1 MSAAL
6 GLLQRARSHGLRR
19 WTVRTLTCKA
29 LIGIGLCS
37 ALLLPA
43 QAQAQAGALDT
54 TFSGDGKVL
63 TNSTPGADYAIDLAV
78 QTDGKIVAGGFSV
91 RLGGRIAIHR
101 YNDNG
106 TLDTSFS
113 VDGKVFTNLSP
124 GADWVGGMEVQPDGK
139 IVVAGRSGGL
149 GGMIAIVRYNP
160 NGTLDPTFSGNGW
173 VATNFTGGDE
183 FAFGMALQ
191 ADGKIVA
198 AGRAG
203 RLGGRFAVV
212 RYTPGGVLDPTFSG
226 DGRVA
231 VDFTPGDDRA
241 DHVVIQADG
250 KIVAAG
256 TANYFSSSAR
266 FAVVRLSDNGALDSS
281 FSGDGKVTTN
291 LVAGFDGAFGLAVQP
306 SDGKIVAGG
315 QAGRRV
321 ALLRYTDTGALDP
334 AFSGDGKAFVDFTAG
349 TDYAEELEIQADGKI
364 VAAGT
369 ANYFGRNARFAL
381 MRFDVTGVL
390 DATFSGDGKVVT
402 DLSPGF
408 DAPFGLALQPADGK
422 IVLAGE
428 ASGQGGRF
436 ALARYHGN

>member
-1 MSAAL
+1 VVSL
-6 GLLQRARSHGLRR
+6 SRR
-19 WTVRTLTCKA
+19 P
-29 LIGIGLCS
+29 LIGIGLLL
-37 ALLLPA
+37 ALALPA
-43 QAQAQAGALDT
+43 QASAQAGALDL
-54 TFSGDGKVL
+54 TFGGDGKVL
-63 TNSTPGADYAIDLAV
+63 TNSTPGSEYAGDLAI
-78 QTDGKIVAGGFSV
+78 QADGKVVAGGFSV
-91 RLGGRIAIHR
+91 RLGGRIAVHR
-101 YNDNG
+101 YNADG
-106 TLDTSFS
+106 SLDLSFGG
-113 VDGKVFTNLSP
+113 DGKVFTNLSP
-124 GADWVGGMEVQPDGK
+124 GRDWVGGMEVQPDGK

-149 GGMIAIVRYNP
+149 GGMIALARYNP
-160 NGTLDPTFSGNGW
+160 NGTLDTTFSGNGW
-173 VATNFTGGDE
+173 VATNFTTGDE

-198 AGRAG
+198 TGRAGRAG
-203 RLGGRFAVV
+203 GRIAVV
-212 RYTPGGVLDPTFSG
+212 RYTADGALDPTFSG

-256 TANYFSSSAR
+256 TANYHSTGAR
-266 FAVVRLSDNGALDSS
+266 FALIRLHDNGALDSS

-291 LVAGFDGAFGLAVQP
+291 LVAGFDGAFEVAVQP

-321 ALLRYTDTGALDP
+321 ALLRYTDVGALDP
-334 AFSGDGKAFVDFTAG
+334 AFSGDGKVFVDFTAG
-349 TDYAEELEIQADGKI
+349 LDYAEELEIQNDGKI

-381 MRFDVTGVL
+381 MRFEATGVL
-390 DATFSGDGKVVT
+390 DGTFSGDGKVIT
-402 DLSPGF
+402 DFTPGF

-422 IVLAGE
+422 IVVAGE
-428 ASGQGGRF
+428 ASRQGGRF